1 MNFPAQEWCESSGLK
16 NSVVGCRMWLALR
29 SMYTSPEGESFEM
42 LQPCLR
48 YITRSPQLN
57 EAQALFG
64 LSVVQLTKVYRRF
77 KERFPEVNVTYLA
90 DDQRAPYGPQPPEDV
105 VPWASN

>member
-1 MNFPAQEWCESSGLK
+1 
-16 NSVVGCRMWLALR
+16 
-29 SMYTSPEGESFEM
+29 MYTSPEGESFEM

-48 YITRSPQLN
+48 HITRSPQLN

-64 LSVVQLTKVYRRF
+64 LYVVQLAKVYRRF

-105 VPWASN
+105 VPCSSS